1 MIHNALMHYYG
12 DQVRILFVIGG
23 LIMIITYPFFNPL
36 IGIPAPLAIIG
47 FASLAIFGGF
57 MNPKQKWV
65 IKASSIISVL
75 AFVIFEYVAVNA
87 YLKLSPTKNI
97 NIAFFW
103 INQVLALIFFFAAY
117 LSTKTLRGMLVAEK
131 EEKSQ

>member
-1 MIHNALMHYYG
+1 MIHNAFMHYYG
-12 DQVRILFVIGG
+12 DQVRTLFVIGG
-23 LIMIITYPFFNPL
+23 LIMIVSYPFFNSLVGVPVP
-36 IGIPAPLAIIG
+36 IAIIG
-47 FASLAIFGGF
+47 FAILAIFGGF

-65 IKASSIISVL
+65 IVVSSIISVL
-75 AFVIFEYVAVNA
+75 AFLIFEYSAVNA

-103 INQVLALIFFFAAY
+103 INQILALVFFFAAY

-131 EEKSQ
+131 EEQGQ